1 MAKQTVFTKT
11 DKAIVDALKGAAD
24 GLTLAELNEATGM
37 EIKSGHLVGAIKKGL
52 VEAIGEKEILR
63 PGKRK
68 VATYHFETSE
78 ALSNAEGKAFNYTD
92 NEKALLSVAATME
105 GDFTLAE
112 LAGAMGKERLTSG
125 SINGLVKKGNISKG
139 AEDRTI
145 EVQVKSSVNVYGFVK
160 DIPADAEVRQ
170 LIEWGA
176 NPSPK
181 NYLVYVK
188 KFY

>member
-24 GLTLAELNEATGM
+24 GLTLAELVNVTGM

-92 NEKALLSVAATME
+92 NEKVLLSVAATME

-139 AEDRTI
+139 IEDRTI

-160 DIPADAEVRQ
+160 DIPADAEVR
-170 LIEWGA
+170 
-176 NPSPK
+176 
-181 NYLVYVK
+181 
-188 KFY
+188 